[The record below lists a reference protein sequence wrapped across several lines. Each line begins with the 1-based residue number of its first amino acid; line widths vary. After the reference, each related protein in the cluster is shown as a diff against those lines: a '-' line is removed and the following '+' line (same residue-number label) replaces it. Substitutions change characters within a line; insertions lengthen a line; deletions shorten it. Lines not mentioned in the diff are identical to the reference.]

1 MESYTIAEM
10 AKLVKIPESTVR
22 YYRDR
27 HPDYFHYK
35 GNGRKKRYSPEALEA
50 LRFICEQ
57 ANSSRNADEINEQ
70 LQSHFNRQINN
81 DSTTAVTTAEA
92 QQPIKLM
99 EALTA
104 TLKEIADQKKD
115 IQDLRDEVK
124 ELREYIKTP
133 VLKRIFK
140 RGT

>member
-1 MESYTIAEM
+1 MELYTIKEM
-10 AKLVKIPESTVR
+10 AKLVKIPESTAR

-27 HPDYFHYK
+27 HPEYFHYSGK
-35 GNGRKKRYSPEALEA
+35 GRKRRYTPEALEA
-50 LRFICEQ
+50 LRFICDQ
-57 ANSSRNADEINEQ
+57 ASSSRNADEISEQ
-70 LQSHFNRQINN
+70 LQARFNREITAG
-81 DSTTAVTTAEA
+81 DTTQLTTAEA

-115 IQDLRDEVK
+115 IQDLRDEIK

-133 VLKRIFK
+133 LIKRIFK
-140 RGT
+140 RGK